1 MKSKHLLSLLAVL
14 AALALLAA
22 CGGGSGNDDNASASS
37 SASAKSSSSSAASS
51 AADASKYVGT
61 WTLAPDDGGSPMYVD
76 FSDDGAARM
85 GKTPDNLYIK
95 GTYKINSTGLVA
107 DMTNPRVGQCRLVCL
122 DEDTSLLADFIEYW
136 HTPEKHIAFTATK

>member
-37 SASAKSSSSSAASS
+37 SASAKSSSSSAA
-51 AADASKYVGT
+51 DASEYVGT
-61 WTLAPDDGGSPMYVD
+61 WTLAPHDGGSPMYVD